1 MTNNKDQQVKQCPP
15 TKPGLYFIKF
25 HLVEAS
31 LITLLKLIFNFLQT
45 IYISFINPIFTSL

>member
-1 MTNNKDQQVKQCPP
+1 MDQQVNMSP

-45 IYISFINPIFTSL
+45 IYISFINPIFISL